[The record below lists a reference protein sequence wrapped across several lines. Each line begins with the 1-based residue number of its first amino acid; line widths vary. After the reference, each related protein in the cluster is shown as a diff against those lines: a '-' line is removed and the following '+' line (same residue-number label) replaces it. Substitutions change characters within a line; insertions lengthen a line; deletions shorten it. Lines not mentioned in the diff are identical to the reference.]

1 MAAGVRR
8 DHRRC
13 EPAAGNVKYENEM
26 ESDLTHYSVDW
37 KWRRANG
44 KRFRK
49 KNAMVNLLLK
59 I

>member
-26 ESDLTHYSVDW
+26 ESDLTHYPRVQCRLEMAKS
-37 KWRRANG
+37 KWE
-44 KRFRK
+44 
-49 KNAMVNLLLK
+49 K